1 MPAGTRRGSCFLIS
15 LDFAYKPQCLL
26 IVTGAAIGPVE
37 ADGEHVGRQLMAHR
51 GGVLEQVEGR
61 PERGADINENL
72 AQPGKVARV
81 RVADRLASQVVE
93 EGIAE

>member
-51 GGVLEQVEGR
+51 GGVLDRWRDGR
-61 PERGADINENL
+61 SAVRISMKTSRNP
-72 AQPGKVARV
+72 AR
-81 RVADRLASQVVE
+81 
-93 EGIAE
+93 